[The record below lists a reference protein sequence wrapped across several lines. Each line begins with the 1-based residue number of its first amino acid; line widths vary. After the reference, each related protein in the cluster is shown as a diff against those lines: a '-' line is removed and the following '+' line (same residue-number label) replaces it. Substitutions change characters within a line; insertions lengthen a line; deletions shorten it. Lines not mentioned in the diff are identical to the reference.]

1 MSFVSTQRAARA
13 TSHMRRW
20 LLAGLATTLV
30 TLSAC
35 GGGGNDVDR
44 GPTTLAVD
52 AKLNGLYWDKPE
64 GKLYLTD
71 DATNAI
77 RVWDESK
84 NFPEHAKLTA
94 LGKDSKGQDQRST
107 LGQLTRTQDG
117 TFYVTRFGF
126 GEYGAVV
133 AVPKSGAAYNLSGT
147 DGTRRRMGITTTPD
161 GALLDGWFR
170 GGNSGGNTGAI
181 SELTVT
187 GQTATERDLVT
198 GLGKPVGLGVVG
210 DQLYVSDQNTAKVS
224 SYSLRALRAQPAVGE
239 GKLVAEFLTQDG
251 IDLMTA
257 ASDGTLFFG
266 GSGGKLFQVSPAGK
280 VTVLANGWPK
290 VIGVAYDETNRR
302 LFAAVAAADAN
313 STASVRI
320 VPIP

>member
-1 MSFVSTQRAARA
+1 MHFVSTPRAARA

-20 LLAGLATTLV
+20 LLAGLATALV
-30 TLSAC
+30 TLSGC
-35 GGGGNDVDR
+35 GGGGSNVDR

-71 DATNAI
+71 DDANAI
-77 RVWDESK
+77 RVWDEGK
-84 NFPEHAKLTA
+84 NFPEYAKLPP

-107 LGQLTRTQDG
+107 LGQLTRKQDG

-126 GEYGAVV
+126 GEYGAVI
-133 AVPKSGAAYNLSGT
+133 AVPSSGAAYNLSGT
-147 DGTRRRMGITTTPD
+147 DGTRRRIGITTTPD

-181 SELTVT
+181 SELTIT
-187 GQTATERDLVT
+187 GQTASERDLVT

-210 DQLYVSDQNTAKVS
+210 DQVYVSDQNTAKVS
-224 SYSLRALRAQPAVGE
+224 SYSLRALRTQPAVGE

-257 ASDGTLFFG
+257 TADGTLFFG

-280 VTVLANGWPK
+280 VTVLASGWPK
-290 VIGVAYDETNRR
+290 IIGVAYDEAHSR

-313 STASVRI
+313 SQSSIRI
-320 VPIP
+320 VPIQ